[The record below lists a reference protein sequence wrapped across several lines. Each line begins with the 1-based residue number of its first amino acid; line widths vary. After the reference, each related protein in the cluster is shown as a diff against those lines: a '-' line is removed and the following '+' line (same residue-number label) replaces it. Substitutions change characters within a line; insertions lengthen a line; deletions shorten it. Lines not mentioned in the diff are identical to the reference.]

1 MAKATDDGTVIAI
14 QANYYWV
21 RLDQFPTTPLLCTRR
36 TRLKKIGQKVMVGDR
51 VKVELPGSLLPLPK
65 QAHASVDFANLA
77 EGDLGAI
84 AKLYPRRSVLARPP
98 VANAEQICLVFSLAD
113 PPLDV
118 WQLSRFL
125 VQAEATGLKTILC
138 LNKRDLVDS
147 TAIAAWQDRLQGWGY
162 DPFLVSVHS
171 GEGIGNLRHR
181 LEQGTSLMAG
191 PSGVGKSSLINA
203 LVPGVEQRVKQVSG
217 KLRKGRHTTRHVE
230 LFTLPNGGL
239 LADTPGF
246 NQPDLV
252 IDAAQLIQLFPEVR
266 HQVATQTCF
275 FKDCLH
281 RGEPDCA
288 VGSTWERYEHYLT
301 FLEEALQQQTP
312 ESLREVEAG
321 VKLKMGSDGQ
331 ECFEPKLETKK
342 YRRPSRR
349 QAHQDLQEFC
359 GEDGM
364 ERLIEEADE
373 DDFQE
378 I

>member
-21 RLDQFPTTPLLCTRR
+21 RLDRFLQTPLLCTRR

-51 VKVELPGSLLPLPK
+51 VKVELPGSLSPDQGHVP
-65 QAHASVDFANLA
+65 VNFADLA

-84 AKLYPRRSVLARPP
+84 AKLYPRRSVLERPP
-98 VANAEQICLVFSLAD
+98 VANAEQICLVFALAD

-125 VQAEATGLKTILC
+125 VQAEATGLSTILC
-138 LNKRDLVDS
+138 LNKRDLVEP
-147 TAIAAWQDRLQGWGY
+147 TAIAHWQERLQGWGY
-162 DPFLVSVHS
+162 DPIMVSVQS
-171 GEGIGNLRHR
+171 GEGVDDLRHC
-181 LEQGTSLMAG
+181 LGKGTSLMAG

-203 LVPGVEQRVKQVSG
+203 LVPGLEQRVKQVSG

-230 LFTLPNGGL
+230 LFTLPQGGL

-252 IDAAQLIQLFPEVR
+252 IEAAQLIHLFPEVR
-266 HQVATQTCF
+266 HQVTTQTCF

-288 VGSTWERYEHYLT
+288 VSSDWERYEHYLT
-301 FLEEALQQQTP
+301 FLAETLEQKNS
-312 ESLREVEAG
+312 ESQRELDVG
-321 VKLKMGSDGQ
+321 VKTKMGSDGQ
-331 ECFEPKLETKK
+331 EYGEPKLEAKK

-349 QAHQDLQEFC
+349 QTHQDLQEFY
-359 GEDGM
+359 GEDGI
-364 ERLIEEADE
+364 ERLREESEAE
-373 DDFQE
+373 E
-378 I
+378 L

>member
-1 MAKATDDGTVIAI
+1 MSKATDDGTVIAI

-21 RLDQFPTTPLLCTRR
+21 RLDQFPKTPLLCTRR
-36 TRLKKIGQKVMVGDR
+36 TRLKKIGQKVMVGDL
-51 VKVELPGSLLPLPK
+51 VKVELPPSLTPLVK
-65 QAHASVDFANLA
+65 QGQQSINFADFA
-77 EGDLGAI
+77 EGDLGAS
-84 AKLYPRRSVLARPP
+84 AKLYPRRSVLERPP

-125 VQAEATGLKTILC
+125 VQAEATGLKVILC

-147 TAIAAWQDRLQGWGY
+147 KAIAHWQDRLQGWGY
-162 DPFLVSVHS
+162 DPVLVSVHNS
-171 GEGIGNLRHR
+171 EGLEPLRHR

-191 PSGVGKSSLINA
+191 PSGVGKSSLLNA
-203 LVPGVEQRVKQVSG
+203 LVPGIEQRVKQVSG

-252 IDAAQLIQLFPEVR
+252 IDGAKLIQLFPEVR
-266 HQVATQTCF
+266 HQVTTQSCF

-288 VGSTWERYEHYLT
+288 VSSDWERYEHYLT
-301 FLEEALQQQTP
+301 FLAEALQQQTP
-312 ESLREVEAG
+312 EGQRDSEIG
-321 VKLKMGSDGQ
+321 VKTKTGSDGQ
-331 ECFEPKLETKK
+331 EYGEPKLEPKK

-349 QAHQDLQEFC
+349 QTHQDLQEFY
-359 GEDGM
+359 GEDGI
-364 ERLIEEADE
+364 ERLREEAE
-373 DDFQE
+373 E
-378 I
+378 EEP